1 MLCFSS
7 YAGHSPAPMLS
18 EQQLSKLYNQKRDR
32 LTREK
37 RWALQDREEVAAKR
51 AFGEDPKTGTEELNQ
66 ALIAS

>member
-1 MLCFSS
+1 
-7 YAGHSPAPMLS
+7 MLS